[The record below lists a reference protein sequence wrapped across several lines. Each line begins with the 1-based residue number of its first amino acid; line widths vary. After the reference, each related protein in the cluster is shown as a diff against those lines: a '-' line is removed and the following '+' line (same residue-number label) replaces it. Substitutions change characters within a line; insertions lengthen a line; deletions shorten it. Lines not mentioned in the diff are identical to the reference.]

1 LTPDVKTAMASER
14 KQRVALIGV
23 DAAELNYI
31 RAHLADLRNFRRAL
45 DDGRMV
51 ELRSQFE
58 AFPGAVWPSF
68 FTGQNAGD
76 HGFYLI
82 QGLRQRCDCGGLRRM
97 VAAPAVL
104 A

>member
-1 LTPDVKTAMASER
+1 
-14 KQRVALIGV
+14 VALIGV

-31 RAHLADLRNFRRAL
+31 RAHLADLPNFRRAL

-58 AFPGAVWPSF
+58 ALPGSVWLSF

-82 QGLRQRCDCGGLRRM
+82 QGWDAAAMRLRRVTPHWWPLEPFWRDLARQGLR
-97 VAAPAVL
+97 
-104 A
+104 